1 VATEVSI
8 LTPDRQQCLELNFRK
23 EDMYNKVTKVRLPE
37 LHYSKRKIQ
46 SSLSRLQTYFG
57 PLPRKMINLP
67 RTEVPDSEP
76 VSERSYGIIP
86 IRIIQTALSP
96 EATSRQISTANTQV
110 LLVQQRPVMQSH
122 PPFWSFPKG
131 HPERGDTSEVH
142 TAIREV
148 GEETGIV
155 VKEDG
160 ILFKDAEGLT
170 ERYRNPVRGWVKE
183 VRYWIGVVEGQRES
197 KFDLQEAELVDARW
211 LSWNDALD
219 LLTFEKGKELLRR
232 AVELLDGETQVESD
246 GSNSTSVTNEVKRS
260 GKL

>member
-1 VATEVSI
+1 
-8 LTPDRQQCLELNFRK
+8 
-23 EDMYNKVTKVRLPE
+23 
-37 LHYSKRKIQ
+37 
-46 SSLSRLQTYFG
+46 
-57 PLPRKMINLP
+57 MINLP
-67 RTEVPDSEP
+67 RAEVPDSEP

-86 IRIIQTALSP
+86 IRVIPAALSP
-96 EATSRQISTANTQV
+96 EGTTRKMSTANTQV
-110 LLVQQRPVMQSH
+110 LLIQQRPVMRSH

-131 HPERGDTSEVH
+131 HPERGDSSEIY
-142 TAIREV
+142 TAVREV
-148 GEETGIV
+148 EEETGLV

-183 VRYWIGVVEGQRES
+183 VRYWIGVVEGQRDS

-219 LLTFEKGKELLRR
+219 LLTFEKGKELLKR
-232 AVELLDGETQVESD
+232 VKELLDEETQGESD
-246 GSNSTSVTNEVKRS
+246 GSNSASVTNEIRRS